1 MTAPAKPN
9 ETDEKGIASGIIVD
23 INGRIKAVKKF
34 QAKSGDQFIATTVVR
49 PAKDAYSHPVTF
61 SVKSLMRIG
70 NENADVTVRCEL
82 RPYSR
87 RKDGEEYFNYSLWVI
102 E

>member
-9 ETDEKGIASGIIVD
+9 ETDEKGIASGIIVELK
-23 INGRIKAVKKF
+23 GRVKSVKKF
-34 QAKSGDQFIATTVVR
+34 QSKAGDQFIATTIVR
-49 PAKDAYSHPVTF
+49 PAKDAYSYPVTF
-61 SVKSLMRIG
+61 SVISLMRVG
-70 NENADVTVRCEL
+70 NEDADITVRCEL

-87 RKDGEEYFNYSLWVI
+87 RRDGEEYFNYSLWVI